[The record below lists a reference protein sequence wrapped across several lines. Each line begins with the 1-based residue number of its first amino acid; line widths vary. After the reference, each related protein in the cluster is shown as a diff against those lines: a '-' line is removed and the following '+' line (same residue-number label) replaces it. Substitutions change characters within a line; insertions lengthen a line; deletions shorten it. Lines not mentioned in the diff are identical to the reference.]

1 MFYRDNTTF
10 GLSIEIANLS
20 NLSGW
25 PSQTNF
31 TVTSKKFVVLGIQ
44 NPQVAFPKSKQFMG
58 WPKYN
63 GNTSITQDNSQSVLS
78 VPTQL
83 EVRHLTNSCK
93 SMSKRANMISSRLQ
107 I

>member
-10 GLSIEIANLS
+10 GLSIVIANLS

-25 PSQTNF
+25 PSQTKTF
-31 TVTSKKFVVLGIQ
+31 HPSSFSALSLSKNMFYLGSKILKLHFQ
-44 NPQVAFPKSKQFMG
+44 KQFMG
-58 WPKYN
+58 WQKYD

-93 SMSKRANMISSRLQ
+93 S
-107 I
+107 